1 MRKSIT
7 CALVLLYVQNLAAE
21 TEIKGSPAEL
31 AGYLANVPRTFT
43 ITGESELKVPAD
55 RAVIGLKVTTEN
67 KSLQDALR
75 LNQEVRSKIVNE
87 LKDRDIPADRIQASK
102 FSSTPK
108 YGIFSEK
115 AKSYRVENV
124 IKVTARDEK
133 EFQATAR
140 LVDGIPEVQYLGID
154 FEHSDKEALKQKAI
168 VQALDDADRRKKI
181 YEDRLG
187 VKLAPKGFAE
197 AAAFSQTAPPPLPR
211 LESGSGF
218 AKAAKGATP
227 IPAAGPAYAE
237 PEATGTLFGEIF
249 FASRVAVEY
258 SLGSR

>member
-1 MRKSIT
+1 MRTTIACT
-7 CALVLLYVQNLAAE
+7 VVLLCVQNLAAE

-31 AGYLANVPRTFT
+31 AGYLANVPRTVA
-43 ITGESELKVPAD
+43 ITGEAEVKVPAD

-87 LKDRDIPADRIQASK
+87 LKDRGLPADRIQASK

-108 YGIFSEK
+108 YGLFGEK

-154 FEHSDKEALKQKAI
+154 FEHSDKEALKQKAL
-168 VQALDDADRRKKI
+168 VQALDDADRRKKL

-197 AAAFSQTAPPPLPR
+197 ASAASQTAPPSLPR
-211 LESGSGF
+211 LESGLGF
-218 AKAAKGATP
+218 AKAKSPTP
-227 IPAAGPAYAE
+227 IPAAGPACAASE
-237 PEATGTLFGEIF
+237 EAGSLFGELY
-249 FASRVAVEY
+249 FAARVAIEY
-258 SLGSR
+258 SLESR